1 MAGPGPQACAHIR
14 RAGPSAK
21 GMLGHFS
28 GLPAAL
34 PTCPSSPRPPSLWF
48 CSPRSTRSSQGW
60 ASTEG
65 PVGVGRDCR
74 CRPQHEQSHCPL
86 QPHVSKNQV
95 LGRQPSST
103 ARSSVPTGWGR
114 MCMQQPS
121 IPTRGRATESPTR
134 GPRGMEGA
142 QGAWPG
148 PCQHSLPWGKH
159 QAAFFQGG
167 CGAKPPPTGGESSH
181 P

>member
-1 MAGPGPQACAHIR
+1 MAGPGPQACAHSG

-34 PTCPSSPRPPSLWF
+34 PTCPSGPQPPSLWF
-48 CSPRSTRSSQGW
+48 CSPRSTCSSQGW
-60 ASTEG
+60 QLQKGQWVWDAT
-65 PVGVGRDCR
+65 VGAALSMSRATV
-74 CRPQHEQSHCPL
+74 PL

-134 GPRGMEGA
+134 GPRGMQDA

-148 PCQHSLPWGKH
+148 PCQHSLPWGKD
-159 QAAFFQGG
+159 QAAFFQGA
-167 CGAKPPPTGGESSH
+167 CGAKPPPRGGEPSH